1 MRTWTWENKHS
12 KFKNKLEQGTA
23 KKWQKLTEKEII
35 SVSSNNQSPEEKYSI
50 NSTLEKPMLDNHS
63 IGETSNVEKRNR
75 NFSTEESLTSPKT
88 IGTV

>member
-12 KFKNKLEQGTA
+12 KFKNKLEQRTA
-23 KKWQKLTEKEII
+23 KKWQKLTEKEKN

-50 NSTLEKPMLDNHS
+50 NSTVEKPMLDNHS